1 MSVIPDIILHKVCQ
15 VYMCYTIRSL
25 FLSFLQTQEGLK
37 KIRAPKIFTCP
48 PVTSLREHPSIFCGR
63 F

>member
-1 MSVIPDIILHKVCQ
+1 MSVIPDIIPHKVYQ

-25 FLSFLQTQEGLK
+25 FLSCRQEGLK
-37 KIRAPKIFTCP
+37 KIRAPKIFTFS

>member
-25 FLSFLQTQEGLK
+25 FLSCRHKKALK
-37 KIRAPKIFTCP
+37 KSVHQKFL
-48 PVTSLREHPSIFCGR
+48 PVLRLRP
-63 F
+63 